1 LFLVIHKTFDRCFS
15 REKNGSVREIFHG
28 RIGYYDRHFVFHM
41 ATRAQKE
48 ELGCVVLGD
57 VSLFMVIVNRK
68 YEINLI

>member
-1 LFLVIHKTFDRCFS
+1 
-15 REKNGSVREIFHG
+15 
-28 RIGYYDRHFVFHM
+28 M